1 MVSTPNTRLE
11 LNDLIAFERKLYI
24 VKNFR
29 GGGQNLSTIHVEN

>member
-24 VKNFR
+24 VKNFP
-29 GGGQNLSTIHVEN
+29 GGGGRT